1 MRAWESEKKVQDGKF
16 NSSLHVVLTMSTYI
30 ALAWYD
36 YCEHDSYLMLF
47 FSSIR
52 FSLDPFLTHLFVML
66 SCESFFI
73 SNICMPFIYN
83 ASDVVVSLAP
93 LQQQHTLLQF
103 MVYIDF
109 VIRTDFTRSFL
120 VHFKQQIRWR
130 KQSRAH
136 HLLQRPFEEWVFFYF
151 LNTKQKTC

>member
-1 MRAWESEKKVQDGKF
+1 
-16 NSSLHVVLTMSTYI
+16 MSTYI

-52 FSLDPFLTHLFVML
+52 SSLDPFFTHLFVTRFVML

-93 LQQQHTLLQF
+93 LQQRHTLLQF
-103 MVYIDF
+103 IRGVYRFCDLNWFHSLIF
-109 VIRTDFTRSFL
+109 STFQTANTMTRAIARASF
-120 VHFKQQIRWR
+120 IAAAIWGM
-130 KQSRAH
+130 S
-136 HLLQRPFEEWVFFYF
+136 FFYF